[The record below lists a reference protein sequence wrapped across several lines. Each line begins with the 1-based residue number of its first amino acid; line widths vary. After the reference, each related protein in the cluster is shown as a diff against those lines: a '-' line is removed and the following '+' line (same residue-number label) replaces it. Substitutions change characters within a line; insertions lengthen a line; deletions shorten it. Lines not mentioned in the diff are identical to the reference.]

1 MALATRYSTD
11 FRVADLIRRGVTTT
25 LRCAMYRG
33 GSLVAPVS
41 GTVSI
46 YDQAGTAIVTAAAAV
61 VADGVATYDVLGT
74 TTASLQLREGWRVS
88 WSLTMPD
95 GVVHVAENNAILARH
110 VPHCPVSER
119 DIWSRVP
126 SLHPDSS
133 GRISTRRDYSTTIDD
148 AWVQIQDGLLSKGR
162 RHELVVTATQ
172 LREVTLLL
180 CLALIF
186 EDLAAGMQ
194 DGSAMRLSAADY
206 RRQYATMWAQLSFDY
221 DSDDDGTP
229 DTRASAPQTVWFYGG
244 DRRGYR

>member
-11 FRVADLIRRGVTTT
+11 FRVADIIRRGVTTT

-33 GSLVAPVS
+33 GSLVVPVS
-41 GTVSI
+41 GTISV
-46 YDQAGTAIVTAAAAV
+46 YDEAGTTIVSAAAATM
-61 VADGVATYDVLGT
+61 ADGVATYAVLGSAT
-74 TTASLQLREGWRVS
+74 SALDLGDGWRVS

-95 GVVHVAENNAILARH
+95 GIVHVAENNAILARH

-148 AWVQIQDGLLSKGR
+148 AWVQIQDGLISRGR
-162 RHELVVTATQ
+162 RHELIVTATQ

-206 RRQYATMWAQLSFDY
+206 RRQYAAAWANLSFDY
-221 DSDDDGTP
+221 DDDDDGTP
-229 DTRASAPQTVWFYGG
+229 DKRSAPPKTVWLY
-244 DRRGYR
+244 

>member
-1 MALATRYSTD
+1 MPIATRYSTD

-33 GSLVAPVS
+33 GSLVAPTAA
-41 GTVSI
+41 TVSI
-46 YDQAGTAIVTAAAAV
+46 YDEAGSVIVSTAAAT
-61 VADGVATYDVLGT
+61 VADGIAVYDVLGT
-74 TTASLQLREGWRVS
+74 TTAGLDLGDGWRVS

-95 GVVHVAENNAILARH
+95 GTVHVAENNAILCRH

-119 DIWSRVP
+119 EIWSRVP

-148 AWVQIQDGLLSKGR
+148 AWIQIQDALLSRGR
-162 RHELVVTATQ
+162 RHELIVTSTQ
-172 LREVTLLL
+172 LREVTLVL

-206 RRQYATMWAQLSFDY
+206 RRQYAAAWAGLSFDY

-229 DTRASAPQTVWFYGG
+229 DARASAPRTVWLY
-244 DRRGYR
+244 

>member
-25 LRCAMYRG
+25 LRCAMSRG

-229 DTRASAPQTVWFYGG
+229 DTRASAPQTVWLYGG

>member
-11 FRVADLIRRGVTTT
+11 FRVADIIRRGVTTT

-33 GSLVAPVS
+33 GSLVVPAS
-41 GTVSI
+41 GTISV
-46 YDQAGTAIVTAAAAV
+46 YDEAGTTIVSAAAV
-61 VADGVATYDVLGT
+61 TVADGVATYAVLGSAT
-74 TTASLQLREGWRVS
+74 SALDLGDGWRVS

-95 GVVHVAENNAILARH
+95 GIVHVAENNAILARH

-148 AWVQIQDGLLSKGR
+148 AWVQIQDGLISRGR
-162 RHELVVTATQ
+162 RHELIVTATQ

-206 RRQYATMWAQLSFDY
+206 RRQYAAAWANLSFDY
-221 DSDDDGTP
+221 DDDDDGTP
-229 DTRASAPQTVWFYGG
+229 DKRSAPPKTVWLY
-244 DRRGYR
+244 

>member
-1 MALATRYSTD
+1 MPLATRYSTD
-11 FRVADLIRRGVTTT
+11 FRVADLVRRGVTTT
-25 LRCAMYRG
+25 LRCALYRG
-33 GSLVAPVS
+33 GSLVVPVS
-41 GTVSI
+41 GTVSV
-46 YDQAGTAIVTAAAAV
+46 YDAAGTAIVTAAAV
-61 VADGVATYDVLGT
+61 PPADGVATYDLLGT
-74 TTASLQLREGWRVS
+74 ATAGLELQDGWRVS

-95 GVVHVAENNAILARH
+95 GVVHVAENNAILCRH

-148 AWVQIQDGLLSKGR
+148 AWVQIQDALIGRGR

-180 CLALIF
+180 VLALVF

-206 RRQYATMWAQLSFDY
+206 RRQYAAVWSALSFDY

-229 DTRASAPQTVWFYGG
+229 DTRTSAPSTVWLYGG

>member
-11 FRVADLIRRGVTTT
+11 FRVTDIIRRGVTTT

-33 GSLVAPVS
+33 GSLVVPVS
-41 GTVSI
+41 GTISV
-46 YDQAGTAIVTAAAAV
+46 YDEAGTTIVSAAAV
-61 VADGVATYDVLGT
+61 TVADGVATYAVLGSAT
-74 TTASLQLREGWRVS
+74 SALDLGDGWRVS

-95 GVVHVAENNAILARH
+95 GIVHVAENNAILARH

-148 AWVQIQDGLLSKGR
+148 AWVQIQDGLISRGR
-162 RHELVVTATQ
+162 RHELIVTATQ

-206 RRQYATMWAQLSFDY
+206 RRQYAAAWANLSFDY
-221 DSDDDGTP
+221 DDDDDGTP
-229 DTRASAPQTVWFYGG
+229 DKRSAPPKTVWLY
-244 DRRGYR
+244 